1 MISSLERSAE
11 ISRFRCHDA
20 EPALRPERPR
30 ASLLGTSR
38 ALRAGARSSAAFVA
52 MKQLD
57 RLMFLQGGLCFF
69 CKEPLP
75 AAEASVEH
83 LLASANGGSNSE
95 ENCVACCKA
104 LNALLGH
111 RSLKEKLQVVLNQKG
126 QFKCPKAG
134 ASVSSIVT
142 SEPPVLATSDDRLAL
157 VVADLHRRG
166 SARPRKVATLRNTIN
181 AVFQKQLT
189 EEEISSLIDQLQA
202 QKVIVV
208 SDTKIAYA
216 FPQKDV

>member
-1 MISSLERSAE
+1 
-11 ISRFRCHDA
+11 
-20 EPALRPERPR
+20 
-30 ASLLGTSR
+30 
-38 ALRAGARSSAAFVA
+38 

-75 AAEASVEH
+75 AADASVEH

-95 ENCVACCKA
+95 ENCVACCKS
-104 LNALLGH
+104 LNAIFGH
-111 RSLKEKLQVVLNQKG
+111 KSLKEKLQVVLNQKG
-126 QFKCPKAG
+126 QFKCPKG
-134 ASVSSIVT
+134 AASAQPMLSI
-142 SEPPVLATSDDRLAL
+142 EAPPVHATSGDRLAL
-157 VVADLHRRG
+157 VVADLQKRG
-166 SARPRKVATLRNTIN
+166 SARPRKITTLRNTIN

-189 EEEISSLIDQLQA
+189 EQEISSLIDQLQA

-208 SDTKIAYA
+208 SDTKVTYE